1 MPKAFSVPAQ
11 GQALNAWVIP
21 RAMRDPVMLNTL
33 LCTTASTFEE
43 WTSRSL
49 DGGAAQPVESAARRN
64 DSRVPDSLYFKGQA
78 IEYLKRQLQVQ
89 QGEASIST
97 IYGVFALLSN
107 EVCQRL
113 VS

>member
-1 MPKAFSVPAQ
+1 
-11 GQALNAWVIP
+11 
-21 RAMRDPVMLNTL
+21 MRDPVMLNTL

-49 DGGAAQPVESAARRN
+49 HGGTAQPVELAASRN
-64 DSRVPDSLYFKGQA
+64 DSQVPDSLYFKGQA
-78 IEYLKRQLQVQ
+78 IKHLKRQLQAQ
-89 QGEASIST
+89 PGEASIST

-113 VS
+113 AS